1 MYKYKVTKIWYD
13 DTEVIEIETPLTHRE
28 IRNRID
34 EQRLYCDEVDVEE
47 MEESDE

>member
-13 DTEVIEIETPLTHRE
+13 DTEIIESETPLTHYE

-34 EQRLYCDEVDVEE
+34 EQRLYCDELDVEE
-47 MEESDE
+47 IEE